1 MKIYRQFLM
10 FLAVAALASCGKNI
24 DDIPNNEI
32 EIPLDPNKQYIQFDA
47 EIPTRGALVV
57 GNTLAQDFNVL
68 GYQYRGTWES
78 ESILASPNVF
88 FSTLQIPQIPQEV
101 EYKSG
106 IFTYEPLQAWTGNKY
121 SFFGYVPTDDTLFDI
136 FGYVPTNLKLFD
148 NGDAKTGEP
157 YITYTLPPT
166 TSHDPT
172 QLIDIMTAAYI
183 DTSLSAS
190 ASVTLPMKHRLAAI
204 DVSARNHYDYD
215 HDSDSSTPDIEATIE
230 ITHLNVILDNVVNK
244 AAKIYLNP
252 DKDIAT
258 TKASDAEKQR
268 TYQVVGAETWAPDT
282 FDIAPNTSTDGAMR
296 VIYNEDNTL
305 SMLLIPQEE
314 LVTGSLELRYKIK
327 YKDSNG
333 NWVKLDETTPNAD
346 ELKIN
351 FNKSLNEGSRY
362 FIEITF
368 TSDAVSVSV
377 VAADEWDP
385 TPDVNHDFE

>member
-57 GNTLAQDFNVL
+57 GNTLAQNFKVL

-88 FSTLQIPQIPQEV
+88 DTTPELV
-101 EYKSG
+101 EYAGG
-106 IFTYEPLQAWTGNKY
+106 IFTYTEIKPWTGNKY
-121 SFFGYVPTDDTLFDI
+121 SFFGYVPTNLTLFDND
-136 FGYVPTNLKLFD
+136 T
-148 NGDAKTGEP
+148 AKTGEP
-157 YITYTLPPT
+157 YITYKLPT
-166 TSHDPT
+166 DSTDPT

-190 ASVTLPMKHRLAAI
+190 ASVTLPMKHRMAAI
-204 DVSARNHYDYD
+204 DVSARNHYDYKYD
-215 HDSDSSTPDIEATIE
+215 HDSDPNTDDIETQVTIE
-230 ITHLNVILDNVVNK
+230 ITHLDIILDNVVNK

-258 TKASDAEKQR
+258 TKAADDEKQR
-268 TYQVVGAETWAPDT
+268 KYQVVGEAGWAPDT

-296 VIYNEDNTL
+296 VIHNENNTL

-314 LVTGSLELRYKIK
+314 LVTGSLDLKYKRK
-327 YKDSNG
+327 YKDSNE
-333 NWVKLDETTPNAD
+333 NWVTLDATPITPNAD

-362 FIEITF
+362 FIEMTF

>member
-1 MKIYRQFLM
+1 MKIYRHFLM
-10 FLAVAALASCGKNI
+10 FLAVAAIASCGKNI

-47 EIPTRGALVV
+47 EIPTRGELVV
-57 GNTLAQDFNVL
+57 GNPLAQNFRVL
-68 GYQYRGTWES
+68 GYQYRGTWEG

-88 FSTLQIPQIPQEV
+88 DSTPEEV
-101 EYKSG
+101 IYDGG
-106 IFTYEPLQAWTGNKY
+106 IFTYSKIQPWTGNKY
-121 SFFGYVPTDDTLFDI
+121 SFFGYVPT
-136 FGYVPTNLKLFD
+136 NLTLFD

-157 YITYTLPPT
+157 YITYKLP
-166 TSHDPT
+166 TSNNPT

-190 ASVTLPMKHRLAAI
+190 ASVTLPMKHRMAAI
-204 DVSARNHYDYD
+204 DVSARNHYDYKYD
-215 HDSDSSTPDIEATIE
+215 HDSDPSTDEIETQATIE

-282 FDIAPNTSTDGAMR
+282 FDIAPNTSTDGARR
-296 VIYNEDNTL
+296 VIYNKDDTL

-327 YKDSNG
+327 YKDSND
-333 NWVKLDETTPNAD
+333 NWVTLDETTPNAD

>member
-1 MKIYRQFLM
+1 MKIYRHFLM
-10 FLAVAALASCGKNI
+10 FLAVAAIASCGKNI

-57 GNTLAQDFNVL
+57 GNTLAQNFNVL

-88 FSTLQIPQIPQEV
+88 DTTPQLV
-101 EYKSG
+101 EYAGG
-106 IFTYEPLQAWTGNKY
+106 IFTYTEIKPWTGNKY
-121 SFFGYVPTDDTLFDI
+121 SFFGYVPTDLT
-136 FGYVPTNLKLFD
+136 LFD
-148 NGDAKTGEP
+148 NGSAKTGEP
-157 YITYTLPPT
+157 YITYTLPPKDST
-166 TSHDPT
+166 DPDPTDPT

-190 ASVTLPMKHRLAAI
+190 ASVTLPMKHRMAAI
-204 DVSARNHYDYD
+204 DVSARNHYDYEYD
-215 HDSDSSTPDIEATIE
+215 HDGDPSTDDIETQVTIE

-258 TKASDAEKQR
+258 TKAVGDEKQR
-268 TYQVVGAETWAPDT
+268 TYQVVGTESWAPDT

-296 VIYNEDNTL
+296 VIHNKENTL

-314 LVTGSLELRYKIK
+314 LVTGSLDLKYKRK

-333 NWVKLDETTPNAD
+333 NWVTLDATPIDPDPN

-385 TPDVNHDFE
+385 KEDVNHDFE

>member
-121 SFFGYVPTDDTLFDI
+121 SFFGYVPTTLTLFDND
-136 FGYVPTNLKLFD
+136 T
-148 NGDAKTGEP
+148 AKTGEP
-157 YITYTLPPT
+157 YITYTLPT
-166 TSHDPT
+166 GNNPT

-190 ASVTLPMKHRLAAI
+190 ASVTLPMKHRMAAI
-204 DVSARNHYDYD
+204 DVSARNHYDYEYD
-215 HDSDSSTPDIEATIE
+215 HDGDPNTDAIETQVTIE
-230 ITHLNVILDNVVNK
+230 ITHLDIILDNVVNK

-268 TYQVVGAETWAPDT
+268 TYQVVGTESWAPDT

-314 LVTGSLELRYKIK
+314 LVTGSLDLK
-327 YKDSNG
+327 YKRKYEDSNG
-333 NWVKLDETTPNAD
+333 NWVTLDATPITPNAD

-385 TPDVNHDFE
+385 KEDVNHDFE

>member
-1 MKIYRQFLM
+1 MKIYRHFLM
-10 FLAVAALASCGKNI
+10 FLAVAAIASCGKNI

-57 GNTLAQDFNVL
+57 GNTLAQNFKVL
-68 GYQYRGTWES
+68 GYQYRGTWEG

-88 FSTLQIPQIPQEV
+88 DSTPEEV
-101 EYKSG
+101 IYDGG
-106 IFTYEPLQAWTGNKY
+106 IFTYSKIQPWTGNKY
-121 SFFGYVPTDDTLFDI
+121 SFFGYVPAD
-136 FGYVPTNLKLFD
+136 PNPNLTLFD

-166 TSHDPT
+166 TSNNPT

-190 ASVTLPMKHRLAAI
+190 ASVTLPMKHRMAAI

-215 HDSDSSTPDIEATIE
+215 HDSDSSTPDIEVTIE
-230 ITHLNVILDNVVNK
+230 ITHLNIILDNVVNK

-258 TKASDAEKQR
+258 TKAADAEKQR
-268 TYQVVGAETWAPDT
+268 TYQVVGEAGWAPDT

-296 VIYNEDNTL
+296 VIYNKDNTL

-314 LVTGSLELRYKIK
+314 LVTGSLDLRYKIK
-327 YKDSNG
+327 YNSNG
-333 NWVKLDETTPNAD
+333 NWVTLDETTPNAD

-362 FIEITF
+362 YIEITF